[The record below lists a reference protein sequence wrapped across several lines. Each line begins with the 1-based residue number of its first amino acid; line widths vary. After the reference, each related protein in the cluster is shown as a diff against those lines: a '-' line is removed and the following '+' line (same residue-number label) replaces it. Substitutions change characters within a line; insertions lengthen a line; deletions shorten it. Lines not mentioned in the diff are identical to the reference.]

1 MMAESYTTK
10 AMRTMTSEVIQQL
23 KDTLPT
29 LTPEEGLKLIDKTF
43 IDGKKFSSSLG
54 VEDQVLTHFISHLN
68 LDIDIFTIDTGR
80 LFQETYDLL
89 DLTQKRYGLSIKTY
103 FPRSSGVEAMVTQK
117 GPNSFYDSVTNRKEC
132 CHIRKVEP
140 LSRALAGATVWISG
154 LRAGQSTNRN
164 KMEMVEWD
172 HKYQLIKYNPLLYWT
187 KDEIKSFIDLHSI
200 PVNFLHESGFPSIGC
215 APCTRAVL
223 PGEDE
228 RAGRWWW
235 EGSRKECGLHET
247 VKISGQ

>member
-1 MMAESYTTK
+1 
-10 AMRTMTSEVIQQL
+10 MTSEVFQDL
-23 KDTLPT
+23 KEALLT
-29 LTPEEGLKLIDKTF
+29 LTLEEGLKCIDKTF
-43 IDGKKFSSSLG
+43 IGGKKFSSSLG
-54 VEDQVLTHFISHLN
+54 FEDQVLTHFISNLD

-89 DLTQKRYGLSIKTY
+89 DLTQKEYGVSIKTY
-103 FPRSSGVEAMVTQK
+103 FPKSSGVEAMVSQK
-117 GPNSFYDSVTNRKEC
+117 GPNSFYDSVANRKEC

-172 HKYQLIKYNPLLYWT
+172 HQYQVVKYNPLLYWT
-187 KDEIKSFIDLHSI
+187 KDEIQAFIDLHNI
-200 PVNFLHESGFPSIGC
+200 PVNCLHESGFPSIGC
-215 APCTRAVL
+215 APCTRAIL

-235 EGSRKECGLHET
+235 EGSSKECGLHE
-247 VKISGQ
+247 KANIYGR